1 MSKRL
6 SSEDMEQ
13 DVLIEY
19 SSRAIHYYQ
28 TNKATVI
35 GGSIAIVVLIGMA
48 IGYFIYSGQQEQK
61 AQVMLGIAEQAL
73 LEGDLTRALY
83 GNESDFT
90 LGFVQIANNFGR
102 TDAGNLANYYAAVT
116 EYELGNAEEALVF
129 IQRFRA
135 PRSIVGVGPISL
147 HGVILS
153 DLGDYSAAAAKFA
166 EAANWSQNESTT
178 PNNLLQAAQAY
189 IAAGNHGEARRIVE
203 RIITDYPQSQEITE
217 AQRLSGYLANR

>member
-6 SSEDMEQ
+6 TSEEMEQ

-35 GGSIAIVVLIGMA
+35 GGSIAIVVLIGML
-48 IGYFIYSGQQEQK
+48 IGYFVYSAEQESK

-83 GNESDFT
+83 GNENDFT

-116 EYELGNAEEALVF
+116 EYELGNPQDALVF
-129 IQRFRA
+129 IERFRA
-135 PRSIVGVGPISL
+135 PRSIVGVGPVSL

-153 DLGDYSAAAAKFA
+153 DLGEYEAAAAKFI
-166 EAANWSQNESTT
+166 EAANWSVNESTT

-189 IAAGNHGEARRIVE
+189 IAAGNHAEARRVVQ
-203 RIITDYPQSQEITE
+203 RIINEYPQSQDMTE
-217 AQRLSGYLANR
+217 AQRLNGYLANL

>member
-153 DLGDYSAAAAKFA
+153 DLGEYEAAAAKFI
-166 EAANWSQNESTT
+166 EAANWSVNESTT